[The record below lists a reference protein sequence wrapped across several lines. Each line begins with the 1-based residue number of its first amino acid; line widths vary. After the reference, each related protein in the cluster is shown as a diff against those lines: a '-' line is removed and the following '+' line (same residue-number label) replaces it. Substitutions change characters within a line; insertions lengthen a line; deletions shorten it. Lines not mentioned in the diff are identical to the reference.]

1 MIAHT
6 TVQHVVRDNYL
17 NVDIQREIES
27 FDRSVDDRLLD
38 QDFMADPADGF
49 YNQDELDDMP
59 NGVARVEEEYGEM
72 ITPNKLDAFPTREV
86 ISFC

>member
-1 MIAHT
+1 VITHT

-27 FDRSVDDRLLD
+27 FDRSVDDRLSD
-38 QDFMADPADGF
+38 QDSMADPADGF
-49 YNQDELDDMP
+49 YIEDELDDVP

-72 ITPNKLDAFPTREV
+72 ITPNKLDAFPMREV